1 MRLRVADRDAQLALR
16 QARPPAQVAQQ
27 LAESGERWLAAF
39 RCASV
44 LCGICQELSAA
55 HRNVF
60 NLHYLDSNAISV
72 GSGGLELAVITYL
85 PVARTLPLSS

>member
-55 HRNVF
+55 HYVF